1 MARRTRSA
9 SLENRTNRLKLPIR
23 KKPFT
28 ALIAPGIFLAYR
40 RNAGP
45 GTWSVKCNGWLK
57 RFALADD
64 HEDANGES
72 VMTYWQALEHA
83 KTLARAGE
91 GNSEQPIS
99 VSEAVDAYE
108 TDLETRGGRKYNATQ
123 LRPHLTDAL
132 MSKAVALLTEREL
145 RDWRAGLVKKGLKP
159 SSADRIARALK
170 AALAL
175 AARNDKRITN
185 AAEWKNGLKKLPD
198 SEVARNVILPDE
210 TVAALVGGSYDEDE
224 NFGLLIDVLAETGA
238 RESQVFKLTP
248 HDLQDHHP
256 APRLMM
262 PTSRKGKNRKIEYRP
277 LPISPRLAKA
287 LRQQAKGRA
296 AHAPL
301 FDKMWNLA
309 TRFRPVVE
317 RFGLGPEVS
326 PYALRHSS
334 IVRQLLKGVPVRV
347 VAAHHDTS
355 VAMIEKNYSRYIIGD
370 PSEALTRATLLD
382 FGVVPIPAEVI
393 PMKRQDV
400 IVRALNVGK
409 PEPAPPHPKRARYK
423 IVR

>member
-1 MARRTRSA
+1 MGKVMARRTRSA
-9 SLENRTNRLKLPIR
+9 NLENRTNRLKLPIR

-64 HEDANGES
+64 HEDTNGES
-72 VMTYWQALEHA
+72 VMSYWQALEKA
-83 KTLARAGE
+83 KALARAGE
-91 GNSEQPIS
+91 GNGETPIS

-108 TDLETRGGRKYNATQ
+108 TDLKTRGGRKYNATQ
-123 LRPHLTDAL
+123 LRLHLTDA
-132 MSKAVALLTEREL
+132 MKSKAVALLTEREL

-159 SSADRIARALK
+159 SSADRIGRAFK

-175 AARNDKRITN
+175 AARSDKRIAN
-185 AAEWKNGLKKLPD
+185 SSAWKNGLRKLPD
-198 SEVARNVILPDE
+198 SDVARNVILPDQ
-210 TVAALVGGSYDEDE
+210 TVAALVGGSYDEDQD
-224 NFGLLIDVLAETGA
+224 FGLLIDVLAETGA
-238 RESQVFKLTP
+238 RESQVFKLTL

-256 APRLMM
+256 TGPRLMM

-309 TRFRPVVE
+309 TRFRPVAE
-317 RFGLGPEVS
+317 RLGLGPEAT
-326 PYALRHSS
+326 PYCLRHSS
-334 IVRQLLKGVPVRV
+334 IARQLLKGAPVRI
-347 VAAHHDTS
+347 VAAAHDTS

-370 PSEALTRATLLD
+370 PSDALMRATLLD
-382 FGVVPIPAEVI
+382 FGALPSSADIVP
-393 PMKRQDV
+393 
-400 IVRALNVGK
+400 L
-409 PEPAPPHPKRARYK
+409 ARLAS
-423 IVR
+423 

>member
-9 SLENRTNRLKLPIR
+9 SLENRTNRLKLATR
-23 KKPFT
+23 KKPYT
-28 ALIAPGIFLAYR
+28 VLIAPGIFLAYR

-45 GTWSVKCNGWLK
+45 GTWSVKANGWLR

-64 HEDANGES
+64 HEDANNAS
-72 VMTYWQALEHA
+72 VLSYWQALEQA
-83 KTLARAGE
+83 KKLARAGE

-99 VSEAVDAYE
+99 LSGAVDAYE
-108 TDLETRGGRKYNATQ
+108 ADLETRGGRKYNATQ
-123 LRPHLTDAL
+123 LRLHLTDA
-132 MSKAVALLTEREL
+132 MNSKAVALLTETEL

-159 SSADRIARALK
+159 SSADRIARSLK

-185 AAEWKNGLKKLPD
+185 SSAWKNGLKKLPD
-198 SEVARNVILPDE
+198 SDVARNVILPDQ
-210 TVAALVGGSYDEDE
+210 TVAALVSGSYDEDRD
-224 NFGLLIDVLAETGA
+224 FGLLIDVLAETGA
-238 RESQVFKLTP
+238 RESQVFRLTP

-277 LPISPRLAKA
+277 LPISPRLAKV

-309 TRFRPVVE
+309 TRFRPVAK
-317 RFGLGPEVS
+317 RLGLGAEIT
-326 PYALRHSS
+326 PYSMRHSS
-334 IVRQLLKGVPVRV
+334 IARQLLKGVPTRV

-370 PSEALTRATLLD
+370 PSDALTRATLLD
-382 FGVVPIPAEVI
+382 FGVASASADVVPLPLAS
-393 PMKRQDV
+393 
-400 IVRALNVGK
+400 
-409 PEPAPPHPKRARYK
+409 
-423 IVR
+423 

>member
-9 SLENRTNRLKLPIR
+9 FLENRTARLKLASR
-23 KKPFT
+23 KKPYT

-57 RFALADD
+57 RFGLADD

-72 VMTYWQALEHA
+72 VMTYWQALEKA

-91 GNSEQPIS
+91 TNTEQPIG
-99 VSEAVDAYE
+99 VSDAVDAYE
-108 TDLETRGGRKYNATQ
+108 TDLQTRGGRKYNATQ
-123 LRPHLTDAL
+123 LRLHLSETL
-132 MSKAVALLTEREL
+132 KNKAVALLSEREL

-159 SSADRIARALK
+159 SSADRIARSLK

-175 AARNDKRITN
+175 AARNDKRIGN
-185 AAEWKNGLKKLPD
+185 AAAWKNSLKKLPD
-198 SEVARNVILPDE
+198 SEVARNVILPDQ
-210 TVAALVGGSYDEDE
+210 TIGALVRGSYGEGDD
-224 NFGLLIDVLAETGA
+224 FGLLIDVLAETGA
-238 RESQVFKLTP
+238 RESQVFRLTP
-248 HDLQDHHP
+248 ADLQDNRT

-277 LPISPRLAKA
+277 LPISARLAMA
-287 LRQQAKGRA
+287 LRRQAAGRA

-301 FDKMWNLA
+301 FDRMWNLA

-317 RFGLGPEVS
+317 GLGLDLATT

-334 IVRQLLKGVPVRV
+334 IVRQLLKGVPTRV

-355 VAMIEKNYSRYIIGD
+355 VAMIEKNYSRHIIGD

-382 FGVVPIPAEVI
+382 LERLQGSTAAVPF
-393 PMKRQDV
+393 
-400 IVRALNVGK
+400 AL
-409 PEPAPPHPKRARYK
+409 AS
-423 IVR
+423 

>member
-9 SLENRTNRLKLPIR
+9 FLENRTARLKLATR
-23 KKPFT
+23 KKPY
-28 ALIAPGIFLAYR
+28 AVLIAPGIFLAYR

-57 RFALADD
+57 RFSIADD

-72 VMTYWQALEHA
+72 VMTYWQALDHA

-99 VSEAVDAYE
+99 VAETVDAYE

-123 LRPHLTDAL
+123 LRLHLTDTL
-132 MSKAVALLTEREL
+132 QSKAVALLTEREL

-159 SSADRIARALK
+159 SSADRIGRALK

-175 AARNDKRITN
+175 AARNDKRVTN
-185 AAEWKNGLKKLPD
+185 TAAWKNGLKKLPD
-198 SEVARNVILPDE
+198 SEVARNVILPDH
-210 TVAALVGGSYDEDE
+210 TVTALVSGSYDEDRD
-224 NFGLLIDVLAETGA
+224 FGLLIDVLAETGA
-238 RESQVFKLTP
+238 RESQLFKLTP
-248 HDLQDHHP
+248 HDLQDHLT

-262 PTSRKGKNRKIEYRP
+262 PTSRKGKNRKVEYRP

-309 TRFRPVVE
+309 TLFSPVVE
-317 RFGLGPEVS
+317 RLQLGPEVT
-326 PYALRHSS
+326 PYGLRHSS
-334 IVRQLLKGVPVRV
+334 IVRQLLKGVPTRV

-355 VAMIEKNYSRYIIGD
+355 VAMIERNYSRFIIGD

-382 FGVVPIPAEVI
+382 FGAMPSSAEVVP
-393 PMKRQDV
+393 
-400 IVRALNVGK
+400 L
-409 PEPAPPHPKRARYK
+409 ARLAS
-423 IVR
+423 

>member
-9 SLENRTNRLKLPIR
+9 SLENRTQRLKLTTR
-23 KKPFT
+23 KKPYT

-40 RNAGP
+40 RNTGP
-45 GTWSVKCNGWLK
+45 GTWSVKCHGWLK

-72 VMTYWQALEHA
+72 VMTYWQALERA
-83 KTLARAGE
+83 KSLARAGE

-108 TDLETRGGRKYNATQ
+108 ADLETRGGRKYNATQ
-123 LRPHLTDAL
+123 LRLHLTDAL
-132 MSKAVALLTEREL
+132 KNKAVALLTEREL

-159 SSADRIARALK
+159 SSADRIGRALK

-175 AARNDKRITN
+175 AARGDKRVTN
-185 AAEWKNGLKKLPD
+185 ASAWKNGLKKLPD
-198 SEVARNVILPDE
+198 SEVARNVILKNE
-210 TVAALVGGSYDEDE
+210 TVMALVGGSYDEDPD
-224 NFGLLIDVLAETGA
+224 FGLLIDVLAETGA

-248 HDLQDHHP
+248 NDLQDDKLV

-262 PTSRKGKNRKIEYRP
+262 PTSRKGTNRKIEHRP
-277 LPISPRLAKA
+277 LSITPRLAKA
-287 LRQQAKGRA
+287 LRKQAEGRA
-296 AHAPL
+296 MHAPL

-309 TRFRPVVE
+309 TLFRPVVE
-317 RFGLGPEVS
+317 CLGLGPETT

-334 IVRQLLKGVPVRV
+334 IVRQLLKGVPTRV

-355 VAMIEKNYSRYIIGD
+355 VAMIEKNYSRYILGD
-370 PSEALTRATLLD
+370 PTDALTRATLLD
-382 FGVVPIPAEVI
+382 FGTAPRSADVVPLERLAS
-393 PMKRQDV
+393 
-400 IVRALNVGK
+400 
-409 PEPAPPHPKRARYK
+409 
-423 IVR
+423 